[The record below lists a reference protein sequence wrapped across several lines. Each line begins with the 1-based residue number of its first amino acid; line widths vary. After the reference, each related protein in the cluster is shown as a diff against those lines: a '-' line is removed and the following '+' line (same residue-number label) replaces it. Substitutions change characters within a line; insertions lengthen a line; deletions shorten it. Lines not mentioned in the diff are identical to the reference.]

1 MFYFTS
7 MVFTFTLER
16 VDNKDD
22 KFEIIDPFEFN
33 NDHIEGQ
40 FMKSLIN
47 LENKYKILLKSDSEI
62 FSDVRTKDSGKKKYI
77 QFILGTKQSLKSKHL
92 TRCLKIFRD
101 TCKKKG

>member
-16 VDNKDD
+16 VDHKDNKL
-22 KFEIIDPFEFN
+22 EIIDPFEFN

-47 LENKYKILLKSDSEI
+47 LENKFNKGIGKANI
-62 FSDVRTKDSGKKKYI
+62 FPSP
-77 QFILGTKQSLKSKHL
+77 
-92 TRCLKIFRD
+92 
-101 TCKKKG
+101 